1 MMHWWPGGWWFSG
14 LHPIW
19 MIISWVFGI
28 AVIVAVIWIIV
39 RAVNTFM
46 YGGTHGKKKSAEEI
60 LDERF
65 ARGEISEEEYRKIK
79 ETLRNH

>member
-1 MMHWWPGGWWFSG
+1 MTHCWPGGWWFYG

-28 AVIVAVIWIIV
+28 AVIVAVIWIIA
-39 RAVNTFM
+39 RAMNAFM
-46 YGGTHGKKKSAEEI
+46 YGGTHGKKSAEEI

-65 ARGEISEEEYRKIK
+65 ARGEISEEEYRKMK

>member
-19 MIISWVFGI
+19 MIISWFFGM
-28 AVIVAVIWIIV
+28 AVIVTVIWIIA
-39 RAVNTFM
+39 RAVNTFV
-46 YGGTHGKKKSAEEI
+46 YGRTHGKKNAEEI

-65 ARGEISEEEYRKIK
+65 ARGEISEEEYRKMK